1 MTDFVLRDQ
10 TPGDED
16 ALAALSR
23 QAPDG
28 GSIAFST
35 QRHVPEQQ
43 VTAGQHDR
51 TLGVVAQDRATG
63 ALVGVARV
71 SSGRCR
77 VGGQLRP
84 YALLGSL
91 AVHVE
96 HRRQG
101 IGAALARWRI
111 ERATELSG
119 PGTVLV
125 AEIQAGNVASLAN
138 ARTWA
143 DQLVGRLVV
152 APMPVRSRPP
162 RPRTGVT
169 VRPVEPGELSEV
181 ADRLGAFTAHH
192 DLARPHTGETLAAW
206 LASSPLPEPVNHYL
220 VATDPAGRLVAGM
233 GLREAGRLSS
243 MRIHRMPV
251 AVRLANLALQVV
263 PRDGVMRNLE
273 VDKVWFA
280 PGHAGAA
287 RQLWE
292 TARWDLRRHSTGLVA
307 TYDADG
313 PLRRV
318 LRTPPWMPTTS
329 FTMAVRSPV
338 PIAPGRVVEAFS

>member
-1 MTDFVLRDQ
+1 MTDLVLRDQ
-10 TPGDED
+10 EPGDAD
-16 ALAALSR
+16 ALEALGG

-35 QRHVPEQQ
+35 QRHVPAAADQDD
-43 VTAGQHDR
+43 HSF
-51 TLGVVAQDRATG
+51 GVVAQDRATG
-63 ALVGVARV
+63 ALLGAARV
-71 SSGRCR
+71 RLGQCR

-91 AVHVE
+91 AVHAE

-111 ERATELSG
+111 ERATELQG
-119 PGTVLV
+119 PETVLV
-125 AEIQAGNVASLAN
+125 AEIQSGNVASLAN

-143 DQLVGRLVV
+143 EQFVGRLVV
-152 APMPVRSRPP
+152 APVPMRRRPP
-162 RPRTGVT
+162 RPRPDVT
-169 VRPVEPGELSEV
+169 VRPVQPGELAEV
-181 ADRLGAFTAHH
+181 AERLDVFTADH
-192 DLARPHTGETLAAW
+192 DLARLHTAETLTAW
-206 LASSPLPEPVNHYL
+206 LAGSPLPDPVNHYL
-220 VATDPAGRLVAGM
+220 VATDRAGRLLAGM

-243 MRIHRMPV
+243 LHVHRMPA
-251 AVRLANLALQVV
+251 AVRLANLALHVV

-273 VDKVWFA
+273 VDKAWFA

-292 TARWDLRRHSTGLVA
+292 AARWELRRHSTSLVA
-307 TYDADG
+307 TYDVTSA
-313 PLRRV
+313 LRPV

-329 FTMAVRSPV
+329 ITMAVRSPV
-338 PIAPGRVVEAFS
+338 PIEPGRVLEAFGQ